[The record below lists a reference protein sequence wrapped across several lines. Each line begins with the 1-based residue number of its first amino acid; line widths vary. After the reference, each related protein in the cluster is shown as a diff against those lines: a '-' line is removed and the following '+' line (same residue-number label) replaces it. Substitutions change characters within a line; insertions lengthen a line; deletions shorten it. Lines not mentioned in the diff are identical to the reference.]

1 MRALSVDAQDEGIRR
16 LFPAFRQTCALD
28 FVGAWRGPLRP
39 LARTYE
45 IGIVYFPR
53 LRFGGAII
61 ANPWIIVEVLDP
73 LIGLDPR
80 GTGEK
85 PPHIYEDPG
94 RANGWSLCLYDPRA
108 GQWGPDRPIAETII
122 PWTAEWL
129 FFYEGWSCGPQPS
142 PPGPRN
148 PN

>member
-1 MRALSVDAQDEGIRR
+1 MGALSVEAQDEGIRH
-16 LFPAFRQTCALD
+16 LFPAFQQTCALD

-45 IGIVYFPR
+45 ISIVYFPR

-80 GTGEK
+80 GTGRSR
-85 PPHIYEDPG
+85 HTSTRIPG
-94 RANGWSLCLYDPRA
+94 GRTA
-108 GQWGPDRPIAETII
+108 GRSASTTRRPMGA
-122 PWTAEWL
+122 
-129 FFYEGWSCGPQPS
+129 
-142 PPGPRN
+142 
-148 PN
+148 